1 MGIDYGRRRIGVAVT
16 DENGS
21 SIRGLTTIDRQKR
34 PDAIGTLMNIIQQ
47 EKPAALVFGLP
58 LDINDA
64 DTVMSKEVRE
74 FADKLRISSKLPV
87 NFVDESLTSKRAAEL
102 MRFRKKKER
111 QDKAAIDRL
120 AACLILQSFCEGQG
134 CNYSDSF

>member
-16 DENGS
+16 DESGC
-21 SIRGLTTIDRQKR
+21 SIRGLTTIDRQKK
-34 PDAIGTLMNIIQQ
+34 PDAIGALLNLIEQ
-47 EKPAALVFGLP
+47 EKPSALVFGLP

-74 FADKLRISSKLPV
+74 FAEKLRASSNLHV
-87 NFVDESLTSKRAAEL
+87 HFVDESLSSKRAADL

-111 QDKAAIDRL
+111 RNKAAIDRL
-120 AACLILQSFCEGQG
+120 AACLILQSFREGQE
-134 CNYSDSF
+134 CNQ